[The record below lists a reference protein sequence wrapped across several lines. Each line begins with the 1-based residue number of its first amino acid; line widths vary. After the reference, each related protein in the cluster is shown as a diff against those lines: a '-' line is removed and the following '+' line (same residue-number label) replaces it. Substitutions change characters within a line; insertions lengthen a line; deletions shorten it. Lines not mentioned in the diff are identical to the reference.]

1 MNNRTKHEL
10 ARLAKSPA
18 DYARFKLAGRHV
30 EQWEDGLH
38 LDTGAPN
45 IEWWYSDC
53 TLDDGSQLA
62 VIHCTKDA
70 SRANQPLE
78 PLIEIDLDLPD
89 GRRMMKYGYFKP
101 EEFEASKDRC
111 DVRIGQYR
119 FTGDLHEYH
128 ITGAAEDLSAEI
140 HIESLTEPWRPA
152 TGNIVF
158 GPEGH
163 DIFGWTP
170 AVPFG
175 KATVT
180 YRIGTEVHQA
190 TGTGYHDH
198 NWCTKEMGQMLD
210 HWWWAKGQVGP
221 YMFISA
227 HIVTAKKYGYSPVH
241 FFMLS
246 RDGKVVAD
254 DDEKVSFT
262 TSGSQID
269 EHTGK
274 PVPDA
279 ICFDYLDGDT
289 RYTMSYLRQ
298 KTMVSQKILDFA
310 KGWQKAV
317 GEMIRYPG
325 GYLRFQA
332 LVTLE
337 CYKGGQVVE
346 HYELEGVFEQMYF
359 GQKIDFEQ

>member
-1 MNNRTKHEL
+1 
-10 ARLAKSPA
+10 
-18 DYARFKLAGRHV
+18 
-30 EQWEDGLH
+30 
-38 LDTGAPN
+38 
-45 IEWWYSDC
+45 
-53 TLDDGSQLA
+53 
-62 VIHCTKDA
+62 
-70 SRANQPLE
+70 
-78 PLIEIDLDLPD
+78 
-89 GRRMMKYGYFKP
+89 MKYGYSSRRSSRPPK
-101 EEFEASKDRC
+101 
-111 DVRIGQYR
+111 IGAT
-119 FTGDLHEYH
+119 FGLGSTVL
-128 ITGAAEDLSAEI
+128 
-140 HIESLTEPWRPA
+140 PA
-152 TGNIVF
+152 TCTSITSQVRPRYVSRDPYRKSDRAMAPGDGQHRF

-163 DIFGWTP
+163 DIFGSTP

-227 HIVTAKKYGYSPVH
+227 HIVTAKEYGHSPVH

-274 PVPDA
+274 PVPDE
-279 ICFDYLDGDT
+279 ICFHYLDGDT
-289 RYTMSYLRQ
+289 RYTMRLASEDDGQSEDPRFCQRMAEGGRGDDPLSWRIRAIPSARNAGMLQGGAGRRALRGGR
-298 KTMVSQKILDFA
+298 VSSRCISDKKSTLSSRTT
-310 KGWQKAV
+310 V
-317 GEMIRYPG
+317 LLPG
-325 GYLRFQA
+325 GPESDVMGF
-332 LVTLE
+332 
-337 CYKGGQVVE
+337 
-346 HYELEGVFEQMYF
+346 
-359 GQKIDFEQ
+359 